1 MQASTKGEKEKD
13 VESMADF
20 VVDMVVDTEEV
31 AEAVCNT
38 LIGGWIYCRWYVGWY
53 EEKIAF
59 WWGVQ
64 DVQRLAEVKGKCR
77 ALKRNKESGWEMV
90 LIISEWSVYIST
102 QSQNNHKMIKVRER

>member
-38 LIGGWIYCRWYVGWY
+38 LIGG
-53 EEKIAF
+53 
-59 WWGVQ
+59 
-64 DVQRLAEVKGKCR
+64 
-77 ALKRNKESGWEMV
+77 
-90 LIISEWSVYIST
+90 
-102 QSQNNHKMIKVRER
+102 